1 MPENQSITS
10 KNDVSPLCFF
20 LCVHLGAL
28 AQKHDYQWIIGLD
41 HKNAPVVDTYG
52 LVRLDFNY
60 LNRPKM
66 IKLPKTD
73 MYFTGTN
80 ASMSDSSGRLLFYSN
95 GSKIFGWNHQLMQNG
110 DTLSPYYK
118 KIVIGVRGF
127 YRTNDP
133 RCLII
138 LRVSLVSEWPVLP
151 IRGICMCQKSFI
163 FINLT

>member
-1 MPENQSITS
+1 M
-10 KNDVSPLCFF
+10 KNCFF
-20 LCVHLGAL
+20 FLFFLSLYFNMC
-28 AQKHDYQWIIGLD
+28 AQKHDYWWLMGGDIGGTPLLTTD
-41 HKNAPVVDTYG
+41 G
-52 LVRLDFNY
+52 LVTLDFNQP
-60 LNRPKM
+60 NKPKLTR
-66 IKLPKTD
+66 LPKID
-73 MYFTGTN
+73 MYFLGTN
-80 ASMSDSSGRLLFYSN
+80 TSISDSSGRLLFYSN